1 MLSLPARLLVAS
13 LFFIS
18 GFAALVYQVAWQ
30 RLLVVFAGGD
40 VTAVTIIVTAF
51 MAGLGCGSFLG
62 GVLADR
68 GTQRSNLLL
77 FALAEALIAIF
88 GLVSK
93 PLFYDLLY
101 QQLGGI
107 AVSRILTT
115 LVLVL
120 VLLPPTLLMGLSLPL
135 LARAMIHR
143 LPDAAVRTGQLYGMN
158 TLGAAAGA
166 LAATWALLPLHGIEG
181 AIHDAA
187 LLNGICAC
195 GILPLLKARTHHFIE
210 DDRPSPGERASQG
223 LRVCLLVYAL
233 SGFLALALEMLWFRL
248 LGVMLKSTA
257 FTFGTLL
264 AIYLAGVGAGSL
276 AGTLLA
282 PRIRKPWSWFLAL
295 QCGVGIFAGFIIATV
310 LVALNEWPSLAWLRS
325 YLDSYEPVDAN
336 TAVLLLQQW
345 CNGVNAPDTA
355 SVCLFPVLHLGLP
368 LLMIG
373 PSTFLMGMSYP
384 MLQRAAQDDLAFA
397 GRRVGWIQAANI
409 AGSML
414 GAVLVGACLLPWLG
428 TAMTLRLLVLLS
440 VIFGVMLLVIP
451 GGIRAYAGKWGFII
465 LAVVSMVMI
474 PGNRIL
480 WARAHGVAPER
491 IHLAEDG
498 AGVSVLK
505 KPPPD
510 DPAAATVVFVNGIGQ
525 SWIPFGGIHSV
536 LGALPSLLHPKPEDI
551 AIIGLG
557 SGDTLFSA
565 ASRIETKSIVCVEI
579 IGAELET
586 LRMHADE
593 SGYAGLRALLEDGR
607 IQHRTGDG
615 RQFLMQTGRRFDL
628 IEADALRPTSAHSGN
643 LYSAEYF
650 RLLLSRLK
658 PGGFA
663 VTWSPTSR
671 VRDTFVSVFPHVL
684 ALPHIL
690 IGSNQPVP
698 WDADTLRL
706 RLGHLEHRHHFAM
719 AGIEL
724 PRMLA
729 PYLDPQTPRI
739 VIGPESDRA
748 SLSVPNTDL
757 FPRDELALPALWGRA
772 EGGGREEES
781 LVPES
786 APSIHE

>member
-1 MLSLPARLLVAS
+1 MLSLPARVLVAF

-40 VTAVTIIVTAF
+40 VTAITIIVTAF
-51 MAGLGCGSFLG
+51 MAGLGCGSFWG

-68 GTQRSNLLL
+68 GTRRSNLLF
-77 FALAEALIAIF
+77 FALAELLIAIF

-107 AVSRILTT
+107 AGSRILTA

-120 VLLPPTLLMGLSLPL
+120 ALLPPTLLMGLSLPL
-135 LARAMIHR
+135 LARAMIYR

-166 LAATWALLPLHGIEG
+166 LVTTWALLPLHGIEG

-195 GILPLLKARTHHFIE
+195 GILPLLMSKTG
-210 DDRPSPGERASQG
+210 RPAEENRLSPCETAGWG
-223 LRVCLLVYAL
+223 LRTCLLVYAL
-233 SGFLALALEMLWFRL
+233 SGFIALALEMVWFRL

-276 AGTLLA
+276 AGTLLV
-282 PRIRKPWSWFLAL
+282 PRIRKPGSWFLAL
-295 QCGVGIFAGFIIATV
+295 QCGVGILAGFITAAV
-310 LVALNEWPSLAWLRS
+310 LVGLNEWQSLAWLRS

-336 TAVLLLQQW
+336 TAVLLLQHW
-345 CNGVNAPDTA
+345 WKGTHSPDTGA
-355 SVCLFPVLHLGLP
+355 AWLFPVLHFGLP
-368 LLMIG
+368 VLMIG
-373 PSTFLMGMSYP
+373 PPTFLMGMSYP

-397 GRRVGWIQAANI
+397 GRRVGWIQATNI

-414 GAVLVGACLLPWLG
+414 GAVLVGTCLLPWLG
-428 TAMTLRLLVLLS
+428 TSMTLRLLVLLS
-440 VIFGVMLLVIP
+440 TTFGVMMLVIP
-451 GGIRAYAGKWGFII
+451 GGIKAYGGKWAFII
-465 LAVVSMVMI
+465 LAVVSMAVI
-474 PGNRIL
+474 PGNPAL
-480 WARAHGVAPER
+480 WARAHGVTPAL

-505 KPPPD
+505 KPPSGDPD
-510 DPAAATVVFVNGIGQ
+510 AATVVFVNGIGQ

-536 LGALPSLLHPKPEDI
+536 LGALPAMMHPKPEDI

-565 ASRIETKSIVCVEI
+565 ASRIETKSIICVEI

-586 LRMHADE
+586 LRLHAEE
-593 SGYAGLRALLEDGR
+593 SGYAGVRGLLEDGR
-607 IQHRTGDG
+607 IKHITGDG
-615 RQFLMQTGRRFDL
+615 RRYLMTTGRRFDI

-643 LYSAEYF
+643 LYSEEYF

-663 VTWSPTSR
+663 ITWAATSR
-671 VRDTFVSVFPHVL
+671 VRDTFASVFPHVL
-684 ALPHIL
+684 VLPHIL

-698 WDADTLRL
+698 WDEDTLRL

-719 AGIEL
+719 AGIDL
-724 PRMLA
+724 PRLLA
-729 PYLDPQTPRI
+729 PYLDPQTPRL
-739 VIGPESDRA
+739 VLGPEFDRA
-748 SLSVPNTDL
+748 SLPVPNTDL
-757 FPRDELALPALWGRA
+757 FPRDELALPALWGGPEDSA
-772 EGGGREEES
+772 MAEES
-781 LVPES
+781 LVP
-786 APSIHE
+786 